1 MESNI
6 DHEIN
11 IQKQLIINDVLNI
24 EDNKYCADCKNNKP
38 ICISI
43 NLGVLVCEKCAVF
56 HMNLGKK
63 ISLLKSR
70 KRPEDF
76 PIEILKI
83 IIKINNK
90 IANNYW
96 EYNLNKFAPNE
107 IRIIRIM
114 EFIKNKYLFKKWAK
128 PNEIDPMTKII
139 NENNIKLYDY
149 YNLDEIYN
157 DEEKAILIKFNKENF
172 FLFYKPNS
180 NRNNKNCLNESNS
193 FFQKNNKLDMINLS
207 FNGKKQ
213 EQKQEEILLKLM
225 QKDMKDELEKRSIN
239 TEINIKNE
247 RIMEKRENMKTKIL
261 KKPRKLTQIIK
272 NKKRLEK
279 RKIEIEKK
287 EKEILERERLE
298 RERIEKERLERE
310 RLERERFEKLERL
323 ERIMRERERLEREK
337 AKIEK
342 ERKELIKEINNKYDY
357 VKDDLPVPFF
367 IDENK
372 LEKLKNSNNERCL
385 ICLDNF
391 IIKNQVLYLPC
402 SHLFHS
408 FCIMR
413 WLLQNN
419 KCPICLVDYR
429 GDIEEKEDNE
439 DIGRY
444 YEELFNDISMMEDIR
459 LFNYNNILERNNN
472 FFINGNSTY
481 RPRGRGVWYGNNNYR
496 GRGRGS
502 WNNRGY
508 GRGYWRGRSIFRG
521 NGGNNYYE
529 RGNFRGQRGFQRG
542 RGIIYN
548 RPHLGIER

>member
-1 MESNI
+1 
-6 DHEIN
+6 
-11 IQKQLIINDVLNI
+11 
-24 EDNKYCADCKNNKP
+24 
-38 ICISI
+38 
-43 NLGVLVCEKCAVF
+43 
-56 HMNLGKK
+56 
-63 ISLLKSR
+63 
-70 KRPEDF
+70 
-76 PIEILKI
+76 
-83 IIKINNK
+83 
-90 IANNYW
+90 
-96 EYNLNKFAPNE
+96 
-107 IRIIRIM
+107 
-114 EFIKNKYLFKKWAK
+114 
-128 PNEIDPMTKII
+128 
-139 NENNIKLYDY
+139 
-149 YNLDEIYN
+149 
-157 DEEKAILIKFNKENF
+157 
-172 FLFYKPNS
+172 
-180 NRNNKNCLNESNS
+180 
-193 FFQKNNKLDMINLS
+193 
-207 FNGKKQ
+207 
-213 EQKQEEILLKLM
+213 
-225 QKDMKDELEKRSIN
+225 
-239 TEINIKNE
+239 
-247 RIMEKRENMKTKIL
+247 MEKRENIKTKIL

-472 FFINGNSTY
+472 FLLMEIILIDQEEEVFGMEIIIIEEE
-481 RPRGRGVWYGNNNYR
+481 V
-496 GRGRGS
+496 
-502 WNNRGY
+502 
-508 GRGYWRGRSIFRG
+508 
-521 NGGNNYYE
+521 E
-529 RGNFRGQRGFQRG
+529 EV
-542 RGIIYN
+542 GIIEGMEEDIGEEEVSLEEMEEIIIM
-548 RPHLGIER
+548 REGILEDKEDFKGGEELFITDLIWE